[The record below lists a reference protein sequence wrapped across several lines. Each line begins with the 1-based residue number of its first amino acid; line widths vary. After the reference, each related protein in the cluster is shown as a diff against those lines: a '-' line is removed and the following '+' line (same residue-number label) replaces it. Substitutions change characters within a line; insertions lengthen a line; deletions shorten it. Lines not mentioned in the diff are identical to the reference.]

1 MIRNVSQFALLAVAV
16 ILFAASPAAAEV
28 RINAFTLSPMIGYQ
42 TFDSETDL
50 KDSPV
55 YGLAMGYTTSANW
68 ALEFDLRYAP
78 SEIDKSDGPDVKVW
92 TATANVLYHFMPEQ
106 AFVPYLVGGIGGLQY
121 NSDESNH
128 DDEDFIANWGG
139 GFKYSIADN
148 IDLRMDLRH
157 VIDFR
162 TDNEARGQS
171 GSDVVNNFSASF
183 GLNFQFGG
191 ASHVP
196 VRVSR

>member
-1 MIRNVSQFALLAVAV
+1 MVRNVSRLVLVAVAV
-16 ILFAASPAAAEV
+16 ILFAASPAVAEV

-42 TFDSETDL
+42 SFDSDLDL
-50 KDSPV
+50 KNKPV
-55 YGLAMGYTTSANW
+55 YGLAVGYTTSANW
-68 ALEFDLRYAP
+68 ALELDLRYAP
-78 SEIDKSDGPDVKVW
+78 SEIDKSEGPDVDVY
-92 TATANVLYHFMPEQ
+92 TATANVLYHFMPERT
-106 AFVPYLVGGIGGLQY
+106 FVPYLVGGIGGQQY
-121 NSDESNH
+121 DISGAGG
-128 DDEDFIANWGG
+128 DEDFIANWGG

-162 TDNEARGQS
+162 TDNEARGQD
-171 GSDVVNNFSASF
+171 GNDVVNNFSASF

-196 VRVSR
+196 VHVTR